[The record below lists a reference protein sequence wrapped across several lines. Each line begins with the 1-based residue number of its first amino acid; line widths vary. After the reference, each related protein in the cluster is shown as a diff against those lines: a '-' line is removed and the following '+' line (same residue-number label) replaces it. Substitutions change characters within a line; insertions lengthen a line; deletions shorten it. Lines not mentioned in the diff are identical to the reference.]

1 MNDILR
7 QFEEAYD
14 DISVKQTEPL
24 ITPLMIW

>member
-14 DISVKQTEPL
+14 DISIKQTEPL
-24 ITPLMIW
+24 ITPLMI